1 MRPGPNPLRLV
12 KRGEQPQ
19 QGVGYLDD
27 GTMVVV
33 EDGREAIDQEV
44 EVTLVSTPQTSA
56 GRMIF
61 AKLAGGLAGELA
73 RGMAEYAAR
82 EGARDRA
89 SDGVGSPGPMAELTQ
104 LAAVDKG
111 DSTIADDEIAE
122 PENANSRD
130 AANQHAAANPEPH
143 AAEPAPR
150 EKSGPFPPNAPR
162 RPNRLRNPR
171 R

>member
-1 MRPGPNPLRLV
+1 VRPGPNPLRLV

-44 EVTLVSTPQTSA
+44 EVTVVSTLQTSA

-61 AKLAGGLAGELA
+61 AKLAGGLA
-73 RGMAEYAAR
+73 RGMGEDAAR
-82 EGARDRA
+82 EGARDGA

-104 LAAVDKG
+104 SAAADNS

-122 PENANSRD
+122 TENANSRD

-162 RPNRLRNPR
+162 RPNRFRNPR